1 MSKILITGMS
11 ASHASE
17 SANARSTSFAS
28 VIKTVLTLQGHDVVQ
43 LDPEVSWNTKDLDEY
58 DSVLVGL
65 SPLTSLS
72 ANRVYGALSVIDV
85 LLDTDKLV
93 LFLDAPEPNRIT
105 SSLRAIVKTPD
116 NLTKPFYSYR
126 KGYDTAS
133 QPNMLQNLLDIVEHL
148 LTKEWPTTLYP
159 SLPWQD
165 ISKVAAQLP
174 EGAAGS
180 LIPISLDSYLINNQD
195 VIELERREKWVVE
208 NYSSMWVKSTT
219 ATLQRPTVPM
229 KWHKGWTDMQVE
241 NQIAAGVGALFN
253 PHLNGT
259 WWSYRLIQCIN
270 TLTPVATDWRESSA
284 IGSSW
289 AHLASKI
296 EDMSQEERNALAKE
310 QRKDYVN
317 AIPTRTDAAITL
329 SSALKLYS
337 KKG

>member
-17 SANARSTSFAS
+17 SANARSASFAS
-28 VIKTVLTLQGHDVVQ
+28 VIRTVLVLQGHEVVQ
-43 LDPEVSWNTKDLDEY
+43 LDPEVSWNTKDLDQY

-105 SSLRAIVKTPD
+105 SSLRAIIKTPD

-165 ISKVAAQLP
+165 KDRVAAQLP
-174 EGAAGS
+174 AGAASS
-180 LIPISLDSYLINNQD
+180 LVPISLDSYLINNQD

-208 NYSSMWVKSTT
+208 NYSSSWVKSTT

-229 KWHKGWTDMQVE
+229 KWHKGWTDAQVE
-241 NQIAAGVGALFN
+241 SQIAAGVGALFS

-289 AHLASKI
+289 AHLASRI
-296 EDMSQEERNALAKE
+296 EDMSQEERNTLAKD
-310 QRKDYVN
+310 QRKEYTD
-317 AIPTRTDAAITL
+317 AIPTRTDAAIAL

>member
-17 SANARSTSFAS
+17 SANARSASFAS
-28 VIKTVLTLQGHDVVQ
+28 VIRTVLVLQGHEVVQ
-43 LDPEVSWNTKDLDEY
+43 LDPEVSWNTKDLDQY

-105 SSLRAIVKTPD
+105 SSLRAIIKTPD

-165 ISKVAAQLP
+165 KDKVAAQLP
-174 EGAAGS
+174 AGAASS
-180 LIPISLDSYLINNQD
+180 LLPISLDSYLINNQD

-208 NYSSMWVKSTT
+208 NYSSSWVKSTT

-229 KWHKGWTDMQVE
+229 KWHKGWTDAQVE
-241 NQIAAGVGALFN
+241 SQIAAGVGALFS

-289 AHLASKI
+289 SHLASRI
-296 EDMSQEERNALAKE
+296 EDMSQEERNALAKD
-310 QRKDYVN
+310 QRKEYTN
-317 AIPTRTDAAITL
+317 AIPTRTDAAIAL